1 MAYNSQIA
9 INTDNLNKLM
19 IDITNTAD
27 QINSIFSKIQS
38 LVQETKEYY
47 ICSSA
52 SQLRSKYSL
61 YNDNYKVIVRNIKS
75 YKTDLSNL
83 KKKYSSTFSD
93 LSNKI
98 RKDASNL
105 DPGVSY
111 IK

>member
-1 MAYNSQIA
+1 MAYSSQIA
-9 INTDNLNKLM
+9 INVENLNKLM
-19 IDITNTAD
+19 IDITDTAD
-27 QINSIFSKIQS
+27 EINSIFSKIQT
-38 LVQETKEYY
+38 LVQETKDYY
-47 ICSSA
+47 VCSSA
-52 SQLRSKYSL
+52 SKLRNNYSL

-83 KKKYSSTFSD
+83 KKKYSTAFSS

-98 RKDASNL
+98 DRDASNL